1 MKPLTKSLC
10 WWTSINSK
18 TLLLS
23 KLRSLSIT
31 RFDVLI
37 FNYCWIWVMIWVMK
51 LFLKYGLFKA
61 LIFIIYIVKENITYD
76 FILNFFLYT
85 YQCLHC
91 RIFQKVEFFSI
102 LSVSFPLFA
111 EKSEWKNNFTNG
123 HIQLTLKF
131 KRISKRLDFKNCMH
145 SFINTDY
152 LGV

>member
-1 MKPLTKSLC
+1 MFCSTWWSPSLKIVIKMKPLTKSLC

-61 LIFIIYIVKENITYD
+61 LIFIIYIVKENITFMISYLTFSYILINV
-76 FILNFFLYT
+76 FI
-85 YQCLHC
+85 
-91 RIFQKVEFFSI
+91 VEFFRKWSSFQFY
-102 LSVSFPLFA
+102 LSVFHCLLKKVN
-111 EKSEWKNNFTNG
+111 EK
-123 HIQLTLKF
+123 I
-131 KRISKRLDFKNCMH
+131 ISPVDIYNWH
-145 SFINTDY
+145 
-152 LGV
+152 